1 VATAGTS
8 GPSASPTDDAIR
20 EAVGRILASKGFRSS
35 RRLGQ
40 FLQFIVEKR
49 LAGKEDEIK
58 EYAIAVEV
66 YGKSADYD
74 PRVDSSVRVEAARL
88 RTRLTQYYEQ
98 EGSADAVRILL
109 PKGRYIPAFESASRV
124 DTAAPSPAD
133 EARGPSGTAEQTG
146 DRRAPW
152 GRIALVCV
160 ALGAAFAVWAF
171 RGPTENVPEIY
182 ETTPITSDTGNEY
195 APSISPDGRQV
206 AFSWSPGDETV
217 SDIYVKQIGSEAT
230 LRLTEHPELETSPA
244 WSPDGA
250 SIAFLRRRGA
260 RSSDLILIP
269 ALGGRERV
277 LAEVNAPPASGLTW
291 SPDGSSIVVIERLG
305 EGADLH
311 SAFRVVAAGGSGA
324 IDVPAS
330 LTEFSKA
337 NYPALSP
344 DGKQIAFLGTT
355 GPWQGA
361 LHLAALDGGPIR
373 RLADLEGQ
381 GAGIAWTRD
390 GRNLIVGRFTPL
402 RIRSMLRVNTADGRV
417 SEVTVGNNPSQPSI
431 SADGS
436 RLVFAEQSLG
446 YDIVRYAALDGEEE
460 TGVRF
465 IQSTRFDGNP
475 QYSPDRTRIAF
486 SSARAGGIDIWVCDA
501 DGTNPVQV
509 TSIGGAGSPR
519 WSPDSSRI
527 AFDSTAEGSADIY
540 VVGASGG
547 VPRRVTQ
554 SEYEDV
560 VPAWSPDG
568 RWIYFSSDRAGSS
581 QIWRAPASEEDPSAA
596 ETVTR
601 DGGFYPWVSPDG
613 AFLYYARE
621 RAKESSLWRLRLPDG
636 ESERLMPLR
645 AGWGNWQ
652 PTEHGVYFVD
662 RNDDVLPGEAPVW
675 FLRRLDEQSGEI
687 ETVRK
692 LLIPPDP
699 SEPTLGGPGLSV
711 SPDGRHLLLGQTT
724 LSSDLVLV
732 ERFR

>member
-1 VATAGTS
+1 MGPAGTS
-8 GPSASPTDDAIR
+8 GPSASPTDDEIR

-40 FLQFIVEKR
+40 FLDFIVEKR

-66 YGKSADYD
+66 YGKSVDYD

-88 RTRLTQYYEQ
+88 RTRLRQYYEQ
-98 EGSADAVRILL
+98 EGTTEAVRILL

-124 DTAAPSPAD
+124 GSPPSSSVD
-133 EARGPSGTAEQTG
+133 EALGTTEQAG
-146 DRRAPW
+146 NRHAPW
-152 GRIALVCV
+152 GRIALGC
-160 ALGAAFAVWAF
+160 AAIGAVFAVWAF
-171 RGPTENVPEIY
+171 RSPTESVPEIY
-182 ETTPITSDTGNEY
+182 ETTPITSDRGNEY
-195 APSISPDGRQV
+195 APSLSPDGRQV
-206 AFSWSPGDETV
+206 AFSWSPGDETA

-230 LRLTEHPELETSPA
+230 LRLTEDPELETSPA
-244 WSPDGA
+244 WSPDGS

-260 RSSDLILIP
+260 RRSDLILIP
-269 ALGGRERV
+269 ALGGTERV
-277 LAEVNAPPASGLTW
+277 LAAVDAPPASGLTW
-291 SPDGSSIVVIERLG
+291 SPDGSSIIVIERLG
-305 EGADLH
+305 KGTDLY
-311 SAFRVVAAGGSGA
+311 SAFRVVPAGGARA
-324 IDVPAS
+324 IDVQAP

-337 NYPALSP
+337 NYPAISP
-344 DGKQIAFLGTT
+344 DGSRIAFLGTT

-361 LHLAALDGGPIR
+361 VHIADLDEGSIR

-390 GRNLIVGRFTPL
+390 GRDLIVGRFTPL

-446 YDIVRYAALDGEEE
+446 YDIVRYSAPGSDDE
-460 TGVRF
+460 TGTRF

-475 QYSPDRTRIAF
+475 QYSPDGTRVAF
-486 SSARAGGIDIWVCDA
+486 SSARAGGIDVWVCDA

-519 WSPDSSRI
+519 WSPDGSQI
-527 AFDSTAEGSADIY
+527 AFDSTVAGSADIY

-547 VPRRVTQ
+547 VPRRVTE
-554 SEYEDV
+554 SEHEDV

-568 RWIYFSSDRAGSS
+568 QWIYFSSDRGGSS
-581 QIWRAPASEEDPSAA
+581 QIWRAPASEQDPSATEA
-596 ETVTR
+596 VTR

-636 ESERLMPLR
+636 ESERVMPLR

-652 PTEHGVYFVD
+652 PTEKGVYFVD
-662 RNDDVLPGEAPVW
+662 REGQLLPGEAPVW
-675 FLRRLDEQSGEI
+675 SLRLWDERSGEI
-687 ETVRK
+687 ETVRN
-692 LLIPPDP
+692 LLAPPDP

-711 SPDGRHLLLGQTT
+711 SPDGRDLLLGQTT

-732 ERFR
+732 DGFR